1 MENARD
7 KAPPSWRRGKIFGLV
22 SFSPGGWWR
31 RGVERSS
38 DDAQYSRRRRFFF
51 FSGLSIIPPPPSP
64 AQDAQISPTHT
75 HTQPKWRRLRLCA
88 TFFYILFYFFKDF
101 FLSQKMDRIPLH
113 FFVLLWRLSITGK
126 LWFSPNNSFYTP
138 TRSLGALFRLFI
150 HAHKDSGRQ
159 KSPPG
164 SALVSLLMQR
174 AAKSST
180 VIDDFKKS
188 RFFLCFFFNLF
199 VCFSLLLRIFFLFRP
214 DVYPLS
220 DIWQLDRMMY
230 VARVH
235 TGSALCVV

>member
-75 HTQPKWRRLRLCA
+75 HTTKMASSPPLCN
-88 TFFYILFYFFKDF
+88 FFLYFILFFQG
-101 FLSQKMDRIPLH
+101 FLS
-113 FFVLLWRLSITGK
+113 
-126 LWFSPNNSFYTP
+126 FSENGSDPST
-138 TRSLGALFRLFI
+138 LFRPPLETFDNWEALI
-150 HAHKDSGRQ
+150 FSTIPFTHPPVVSGLCLVYSFTHTKIAAD

-188 RFFLCFFFNLF
+188 RFFLCFLFYLF

-220 DIWQLDRMMY
+220 DI
-230 VARVH
+230 
-235 TGSALCVV
+235 